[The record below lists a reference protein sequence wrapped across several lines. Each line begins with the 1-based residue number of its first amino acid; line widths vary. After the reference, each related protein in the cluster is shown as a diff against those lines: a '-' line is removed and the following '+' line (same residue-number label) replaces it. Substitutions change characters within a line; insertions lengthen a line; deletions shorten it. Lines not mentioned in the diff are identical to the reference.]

1 MLEPKPPLLHTRRRN
16 DGSWYVDVTW
26 PNSRNEKM
34 GNFQTSA
41 DAEEFIKGQMQAWNE
56 GNRKFASR
64 AQ

>member
-1 MLEPKPPLLHTRRRN
+1 
-16 DGSWYVDVTW
+16 VTW

-56 GNRKFASR
+56 GNKKFVSR
-64 AQ
+64 AR